1 MQRNALILF
10 AIALGTNPMHAQ
22 TSHTVQVRTPNGV
35 LAGVVSGDN
44 GVRSFKGIPFA
55 APPVGALR
63 WQAPQPAPAWTGVR
77 SAAEFGAR
85 CFQGHIYDDMIF
97 RDNGPSEDCL
107 YLNVWAPEAAFAGK
121 SPDQVKLPVM
131 FWIYGGGFM
140 AGGTSERR
148 QDGANLSTKGVVV
161 VSCNYRLGI
170 FGFFAHPDAAKESPH
185 NAAGNYGLLDQLAAL
200 QWVHDNIALFGGDPA
215 NVTIFGESA
224 GSLSVSGL
232 VASPL
237 ARGLFSRAIGESG
250 AFFRAGI
257 GPQPR
262 AEAEQ
267 ADLKLAEA
275 AFGTSSLEKLRAL
288 PADEILAGSRKSR
301 PWFTP
306 DVDGWFLPESVE
318 AIYAAGNESRVPLLA
333 GWNADEGNYKGF
345 FGDLAPTAPNF
356 AVRARQRYGD
366 QADLFLKIYPASTDA
381 EARRS
386 AADIAGDDFIAFGT
400 WKWIDEHAKA
410 PGGMECMGAIC
421 HDLPPPP
428 VYRYHF
434 ERNLPLPEPAAPH
447 AGEIEYVFMV
457 LPSKNLPW
465 QPEDRQVSELMANYW
480 TNFAKTGDPNGQGL
494 PQWPVYRAQDGY
506 QVMHLNA
513 QSKATPDDRRG
524 RYLFLD
530 QLPRMAGPGSR

>member
-1 MQRNALILF
+1 MNNSAIGFPLINA
-10 AIALGTNPMHAQ
+10 TY
-22 TSHTVQVRTPNGV
+22 TVTDPIT
-35 LAGVVSGDN
+35 L
-44 GVRSFKGIPFA
+44 
-55 APPVGALR
+55 
-63 WQAPQPAPAWTGVR
+63 
-77 SAAEFGAR
+77 
-85 CFQGHIYDDMIF
+85 
-97 RDNGPSEDCL
+97 
-107 YLNVWAPEAAFAGK
+107 
-121 SPDQVKLPVM
+121 
-131 FWIYGGGFM
+131 
-140 AGGTSERR
+140 GGT
-148 QDGANLSTKGVVV
+148 
-161 VSCNYRLGI
+161 
-170 FGFFAHPDAAKESPH
+170 
-185 NAAGNYGLLDQLAAL
+185 
-200 QWVHDNIALFGGDPA
+200 
-215 NVTIFGESA
+215 
-224 GSLSVSGL
+224 VSGL

-318 AIYAAGNESRVPLLA
+318 AIYAAGKQSRVPLLA

-513 QSKATPDDRRG
+513 QSKATPDDPAHGSQPYARPFELMLVVKELECLEELGRVLHVETDTVVFHEEADPTVFLGGAAFDARVGAPTRELPGVPEQVLQHDPDQRLVAVSEEARRDDDLHLALG
-524 RYLFLD
+524 FRTPQIGGDLPHQRRQVHFGSLQFD
-530 QLPRMAGPGSR
+530 VRQPRQPQHVVNQLRHSLRAVADAPQIVISLLVQSSLIVLEEHMAETVDRS